1 VAVRVQGAPR
11 APQTALSEFVEVAAE
26 EFGMPGVAAG
36 VWIDGYETYAC
47 DGVTSLENPLPV
59 DRDTLFLLGSVTKT
73 FTATAL
79 MCLVASGQVALEASV
94 TRYLPELRLTGA
106 PPASQITVLNLLNH
120 TSGLD
125 WGLIAD
131 TGEGDGA
138 LAAYVARLAELD
150 RIAPPGSRASY
161 SQAGYN
167 LAGRII
173 ETVTGLSYEQAVA
186 SLVLEPVGLAHS
198 LFARDDIMTRRFCVG
213 HNLGQDGWLSVARLW
228 RRSRGDSPGGG
239 IASSVADQLRWAR
252 FHLGDG
258 RAEDGTR
265 VLPAEL
271 MARMR
276 APTVSLRASTL
287 GDAIGIGWFLRDVDG
302 VRTAGHGGTANGQFA
317 EILTVPGRRF
327 AVVALANAG
336 PDGISF
342 NRAVVRWA
350 LETYLGVTQRDPEP
364 LPYDHARVSGLAG
377 AYESDVMTLTISADG
392 TRLRLAA
399 VIKPEIRAA
408 ADTQLPPDHAP
419 FDLGLLAG
427 DADEYVITGGALN
440 GQRGFFTRGDGGAIL
455 GVDLGGRLYKRIG
468 AQ

>member
-1 VAVRVQGAPR
+1 MAVRVQRAP
-11 APQTALSEFVEVAAE
+11 APQTDLADFVEAAAE
-26 EFGMPGVAAG
+26 EFGMPGVAVG
-36 VWIDGYETYAC
+36 VWFDGHETFAC
-47 DGVTSLENPLPV
+47 DGVTSLENPLAV
-59 DRDTLFLLGSVTKT
+59 DRHTLFLVGSVTKT

-79 MCLVASGQVALEASV
+79 MCLVASGHVALEAPV
-94 TRYLPELRLTGA
+94 TRYLPEISLAGA
-106 PPASQITVLNLLNH
+106 PDASQVTVLNLLNH

-131 TGEGDGA
+131 TGEGDDA
-138 LAAYVARLAELD
+138 LATYVARLAELD
-150 RIAPPGSRASY
+150 RIAPPGARASY

-173 ETVTGLSYEQAVA
+173 ETVTGLTYEQAVA

-198 LFARDDIMTRRFCVG
+198 LFERDDIMTRRFCVG
-213 HNLGQDGWLSVARLW
+213 HNLGRDGWLSVARLW
-228 RRSRGDSPGGG
+228 RRARGDSPGGG

-276 APTVSLRASTL
+276 TPTAPLRASTL

-317 EILTVPGRRF
+317 EILIVPGRQF
-327 AVVALANAG
+327 AVVALSNAG

-342 NRAVVRWA
+342 NQAVVRWA
-350 LETYLGVTQRDPEP
+350 LETHLGVTQRDLEP
-364 LPYDHARVSGLAG
+364 VPYDDARGSELVGS
-377 AYESDVMTLTISADG
+377 YESDVMTLTITADG
-392 TRLRLAA
+392 TGLELAA
-399 VIKPEIRAA
+399 AMKPEIRAA
-408 ADTQLPPDHAP
+408 ADTALPPDRAP
-419 FDLGLLAG
+419 FELDLLPG
-427 DADEYVITGGALN
+427 DADEYVITGGALK
-440 GQRGFFTRGDGGAIL
+440 GQRGFFTRGNGGAIV
-455 GVDLGGRLYKRIG
+455 GIDLGGRLYKRS
-468 AQ
+468 